1 MWLLISTLFSGALVG
16 LGEDISALQW
26 ISGKVSQAHL
36 NQGVVCQKSREETVV
51 LEFPFCQCL
60 FSRCAG
66 SSAGR
71 LRMLHEQQ
79 FDYLFKAFL
88 TIMVITITKMDLPLI
103 TITKIVLPPEG
114 ALDRGLRGGKIFP
127 PAPLLRKQLFRRLHL
142 HHRLPSVIST
152 IGQHQRS
159 FNTRLL
165 FTNHVFKVQGQ
176 YRRSGLQNKD
186 TDPRRQSM
194 FWI

>member
-1 MWLLISTLFSGALVG
+1 MLWLVLGRIS
-16 LGEDISALQW
+16 
-26 ISGKVSQAHL
+26 
-36 NQGVVCQKSREETVV
+36 VCYSEYQVRCAKSREETVV
-51 LEFPFCQCL
+51 LEFCHRL
-60 FSRCAG
+60 FSRCTG
-66 SSAGR
+66 SSGGR

-142 HHRLPSVIST
+142 HHRLPPVIST
-152 IGQHQRS
+152 SSIRQHQGP
-159 FNTRLL
+159 FKIRLL
-165 FTNHVFKVQGQ
+165 FTNHGQ
-176 YRRSGLQNKD
+176 YCRSGLQNKD
-186 TDPRRQSM
+186 SDPRRQSM
-194 FWI
+194 F

>member
-1 MWLLISTLFSGALVG
+1 MCYSEYQVRCA
-16 LGEDISALQW
+16 
-26 ISGKVSQAHL
+26 
-36 NQGVVCQKSREETVV
+36 KSREETVV
-51 LEFPFCQCL
+51 LEFCHRL
-60 FSRCAG
+60 FSRCTG
-66 SSAGR
+66 SSGGR

-176 YRRSGLQNKD
+176 YCRSGLQNKD
-186 TDPRRQSM
+186 SDPRRQSM
-194 FWI
+194 F

>member
-1 MWLLISTLFSGALVG
+1 MVLGRISVRYSEYQVRCA
-16 LGEDISALQW
+16 
-26 ISGKVSQAHL
+26 
-36 NQGVVCQKSREETVV
+36 KSREETVV
-51 LEFPFCQCL
+51 LEFCHRL
-60 FSRCAG
+60 FSRCTG
-66 SSAGR
+66 SSGGR

-103 TITKIVLPPEG
+103 TITITKIVLPPYHHEG

-159 FNTRLL
+159 FNTCLL

-176 YRRSGLQNKD
+176 YCRSGLQNKD

-194 FWI
+194 F

>member
-1 MWLLISTLFSGALVG
+1 MCYSEYQVRCA
-16 LGEDISALQW
+16 
-26 ISGKVSQAHL
+26 
-36 NQGVVCQKSREETVV
+36 KSREETVV
-51 LEFPFCQCL
+51 LEFPFCHRL
-60 FSRCAG
+60 FCRCTG

-152 IGQHQRS
+152 SSIRQHQGP
-159 FNTRLL
+159 FKIRLL
-165 FTNHVFKVQGQ
+165 FTNQGQ
-176 YRRSGLQNKD
+176 YCRSGLQNKD

-194 FWI
+194 F